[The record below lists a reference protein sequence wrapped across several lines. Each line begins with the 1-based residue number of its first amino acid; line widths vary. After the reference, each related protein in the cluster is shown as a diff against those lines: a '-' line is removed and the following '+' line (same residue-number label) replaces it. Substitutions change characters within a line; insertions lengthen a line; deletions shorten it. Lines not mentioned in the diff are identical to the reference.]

1 LLFFIFGPNFYQMSK
16 ADAFTEKLMAAMTEM
31 GTVKTFSK
39 REVLLRE
46 GEIERHVYFIESG
59 ALRLSLLSEYEDQ
72 SIRLGYPGSLIV
84 SLSSYLNGT
93 PSEFSLEAIRK
104 STVRMISKE
113 VVEEIV
119 YRDRESMIGYIGM
132 LESLV
137 TEQIEREVD
146 LLTVSP
152 VERVRRV
159 TARSPHIFQHIPL
172 KYIASCFRMTA
183 ETLSRIRN
191 S

>member
-1 LLFFIFGPNFYQMSK
+1 MSEV
-16 ADAFTEKLMAAMTEM
+16 AEFTAKLVTAMMEA

-39 REVLLRE
+39 REVVLRE
-46 GEIERHVYFIESG
+46 GEVEKHIYYIESG

-72 SIRLGYPGSLIV
+72 NIRFGYPGTLIV

-104 STVRMISKE
+104 TTVRMIPKE
-113 VVEEIV
+113 AVEAIISQDHESLIGYTGLLESVVTQQI
-119 YRDRESMIGYIGM
+119 DREI
-132 LESLV
+132 
-137 TEQIEREVD
+137 D

-152 VERVRRV
+152 SERVRRIM
-159 TARSPHIFQHIPL
+159 ARSPQVFQHIPL
-172 KYIASCFRMTA
+172 KYIASYLRMTP

>member
-1 LLFFIFGPNFYQMSK
+1 MST
-16 ADAFTEKLMAAMTEM
+16 AAEFTAKLMAAMMEV

-39 REVLLRE
+39 RDLLLRE
-46 GEIERHVYFIESG
+46 GEVEKHLYFIESG
-59 ALRLSLLSEYEDQ
+59 AVRLSLLTEYEDQ
-72 SIRLGYPGSLIV
+72 SIRLGYPGSLIT
-84 SLSSYLNGT
+84 SLSSYLSGT

-104 STVRMISKE
+104 TTVRMIPKK

-119 YRDRESMIGYIGM
+119 YRDRENLIGYIGM
-132 LESLV
+132 LETV
-137 TEQIEREVD
+137 IVQQMDREVD

-159 TARSPHIFQHIPL
+159 TERSPQIFQHIPL
-172 KYIASCFRMTA
+172 KYIASCFRMTP